1 MILGWNLIQ
10 AVIILH
16 EMGAWSMI
24 YLYGMSSENLL
35 CRQLVRNSP
44 HVLTSLALNAVS
56 QLSFL
61 IAQKLILDSP

>member
-1 MILGWNLIQ
+1 
-10 AVIILH
+10 
-16 EMGAWSMI
+16 MI